1 MKNELNKRSG
11 TPYKIMVVVLAI
23 SVFDRHYDDL
33 LKFLQ
38 KIIQLFNF

>member
-11 TPYKIMVVVLAI
+11 TPYKIMVIVLTI
-23 SVFDRHYDDL
+23 SVFDRHYHDL
-33 LKFLQ
+33 LKFWE